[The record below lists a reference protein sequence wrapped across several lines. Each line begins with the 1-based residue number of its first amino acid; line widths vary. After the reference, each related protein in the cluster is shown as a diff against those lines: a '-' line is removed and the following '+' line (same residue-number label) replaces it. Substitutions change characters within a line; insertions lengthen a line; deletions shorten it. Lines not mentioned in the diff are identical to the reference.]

1 MQSIGMDSGWAQD
14 NLQTIRLLMERSA
27 VYRRAL
33 APIMIFTGSLG
44 LVAAVFGWLFRL
56 ESPRSFGLFWLGVS
70 VVATG
75 GAYLLARRQ
84 ALRDEEPFWSPP
96 TRRVTQALVPL
107 FLLGLVLGL
116 VVALP
121 AWRDPLH
128 VWWLPPSWMALYG
141 CALHAAGF
149 FMPRGMKL
157 LGWLFVLWACVV
169 FVVVNQRSHAAGFP
183 PLYWA
188 HVLMG
193 LFFGGLHLAYGI
205 YLRFTERGKNAT

>member
-1 MQSIGMDSGWAQD
+1 MDSGWAQD
-14 NLQTIRLLMERSA
+14 NLQTIRTLMERSA

-33 APIMIFTGSLG
+33 TPIMLFTGALG
-44 LVAAVFGWLFRL
+44 LVAALTGCLLKVD
-56 ESPRSFGLFWLGVS
+56 SPRSFGMFWLGVS
-70 VVATG
+70 VAATA

-84 ALRDEEPFWSPP
+84 ALKDQEPFWSPP
-96 TRRVTQALVPL
+96 TRRVTQALMPL

-121 AWRDPLH
+121 SWRDPLQ
-128 VWWLPPSWMALYG
+128 VWWLPPAWMALYG
-141 CALHAAGF
+141 CALHASGF

-157 LGWLFVLWACVV
+157 LGWLFVLSACAV
-169 FVVVNQRSHAAGFP
+169 FILVNHQSHAAGFP

-188 HVLMG
+188 NALMG